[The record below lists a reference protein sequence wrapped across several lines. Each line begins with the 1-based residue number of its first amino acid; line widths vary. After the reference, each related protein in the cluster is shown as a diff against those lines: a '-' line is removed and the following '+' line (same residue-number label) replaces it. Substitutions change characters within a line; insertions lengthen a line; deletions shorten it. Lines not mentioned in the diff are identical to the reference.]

1 MKNRSKHIIIGFILF
16 AVSYLAGYVAEGK
29 WAASLSDTY
38 EKERDC
44 MIRCLENGSVS
55 DYKTLLDATV
65 FFDYPDE
72 ILFTSI
78 VMALKYDYIPA
89 NYDVYHSLVSFFK
102 RNPGFGGMDATSQ
115 DVASYF
121 LKRGVELG
129 DERAIAVFNDK
140 TMSMMD
146 SRTFGQ

>member
-1 MKNRSKHIIIGFILF
+1 MKNRNKHIIIGFVLF
-16 AVSYLAGYVAEGK
+16 AVSSLAGYVAEGK
-29 WAASLSDTY
+29 WAAYLSDTY

-55 DYKTLLDATV
+55 DYKTLLHATV

-78 VMALKYDYIPA
+78 VMALKYDYVPA
-89 NYDVYHSLVSFFK
+89 NYDVYQSLVSFFK

-121 LKRGVELG
+121 LKRGAELG
-129 DERAIAVFNDK
+129 DERAIAVLNDIN
-140 TMSMMD
+140 T
-146 SRTFGQ
+146 GL